1 MKAIQALRGLARA
14 KKAQVIVD
22 DFFKEVDQHFSSLGA
37 QEIGITYCA
46 CDGFLIT
53 DGRRKGDNYEI
64 TSQNIEKLFS
74 FKTAEEIYEFI
85 DSLECSL

>member
-1 MKAIQALRGLARA
+1 MKSIQALRGLARA

-46 CDGFLIT
+46 GDGFLIT
-53 DGRRKGDNYEI
+53 DGRRKGDNYET